1 MTNTTATVLAPSGRP
16 KPWMSDP
23 ATVKQVA
30 TVETELGRRQIPVE
44 VADLL
49 RGLLAAGTLTKGQA
63 SAGLDL
69 LFDAPFIPKAPVYG
83 TETMGSAVT
92 EEGIYERGDK
102 VYWAIRSATGRFYAK
117 VLDQKVSTCK
127 RLTEEGKVVNVK
139 YVYTAGAIGEIT
151 AEDKVT
157 PKRAEELGHITA
169 ICVHCGT
176 KLEDALS
183 VKRGIGPSCWK
194 KYGHA

>member
-1 MTNTTATVLAPSGRP
+1 MTTTLPVLAPTGRP

-30 TVETELGRRQIPVE
+30 TIEKELGRRQIDAV

-49 RGLLAAGTLTKGQA
+49 RDLLAAGTLTKGQA

-69 LFDAPFIPKAPVYG
+69 LFSASFVPKTPVYG
-83 TETMGSAVT
+83 TDTIGSAPT

-102 VYWAIRSATGRFYAK
+102 VYMAVKSATGRLYAK
-117 VLDQKVSTCK
+117 VLDQTVSTCK
-127 RLTEEGKVVNVK
+127 RLTAEGKVVNVK
-139 YVYTAGAIGEIT
+139 YVYMAGAISEIT

-157 PKRAEELGHITA
+157 RERAQELGHLTA
-169 ICVHCGT
+169 ICVKCGT
-176 KLEDALS
+176 KLEDADS
-183 VKRGIGPSCWK
+183 VARGMGPVCYK
-194 KYGHA
+194 KF